1 MTPNDLY
8 FILFTAQKIKFC
20 IRISSVNLTTFTLEI
35 LNRKYNVLIANRYF
49 DDFLLQFAVVDMT
62 IQFQ

>member
-1 MTPNDLY
+1 MTPNDY

-35 LNRKYNVLIANRYF
+35 LNRKYVLIANRYF